1 MNKKYIKENIF
12 IVTYGLILFFIIY
25 NLKFVLKTIDNLVA
39 ITLPVIFGIV
49 LAFLLNI
56 PMSFLERKII
66 LLIQKLKVDKKRAF
80 KISRAISLLLV
91 LLIFICVITF
101 TINIVIPEII
111 KSFYIFIEKAPEQI
125 KNIQELL
132 IKNYDNYLI
141 DGVLSKIQ
149 EIDGDISKII
159 NNLVQI
165 TFSGVLN
172 ITLGITNIL
181 INFILGL
188 IISIYIL
195 LEKETLKYQL
205 KLLINTVATDKYK
218 SSIIE
223 ILKLIYSKFKKYIF
237 GQAIDSAI
245 LFIMI
250 FISMTIFKIPY
261 AIFISFIL
269 AICAAV
275 PILGPLIGIIITTII
290 MIIAGYKNI
299 LFFILIVVLMQ
310 QIEGNIIYP
319 IVVGN
324 SIGLSSLYIVVVVIV
339 FSSLFGIFGVIIGVP
354 LCGVLYEIIC
364 KYVYKKDFIE
374 K

>member
-12 IVTYGLILFFIIY
+12 IVTYGLILFFIIH

-125 KNIQELL
+125 KNIQGLL

-141 DGVLSKIQ
+141 DSVLSKIQ

-223 ILKLIYSKFKKYIF
+223 ILKLIYRKFKKYIF

-339 FSSLFGIFGVIIGVP
+339 FSSLFGILGVIIGVP

>member
-66 LLIQKLKVDKKRAF
+66 LLIQKLKIDKKRAF

-125 KNIQELL
+125 KNIQGLL

>member
-66 LLIQKLKVDKKRAF
+66 LLVQKLKVDKKRAF

-91 LLIFICVITF
+91 LLIFICAITF

-125 KNIQELL
+125 KNIQGLL

-141 DGVLSKIQ
+141 DSVLSKIQ
-149 EIDGDISKII
+149 QIDGDISKTI

-275 PILGPLIGIIITTII
+275 PILGPFIGIIITTII

>member
-12 IVTYGLILFFIIY
+12 IVTYGLILFFIIH

-125 KNIQELL
+125 KNIQGLL

-141 DGVLSKIQ
+141 DSVLSKIQ

-275 PILGPLIGIIITTII
+275 PILGPLKGIIITTII

>member
-125 KNIQELL
+125 KNIQGLL

>member
-12 IVTYGLILFFIIY
+12 IVTYGLILFFIIH

-66 LLIQKLKVDKKRAF
+66 LLVQKLKVDKKRAF

-125 KNIQELL
+125 KNIQGLL

-141 DGVLSKIQ
+141 DSVLSKIQ

-324 SIGLSSLYIVVVVIV
+324 SIGLSSVYIVVVVIV

>member
-125 KNIQELL
+125 KNIQGLL

-364 KYVYKKDFIE
+364 KYAYKKDFIE

>member
-125 KNIQELL
+125 KNIQGLL

-141 DGVLSKIQ
+141 DSVLSKIQ
-149 EIDGDISKII
+149 EIDGDIFKII

-237 GQAIDSAI
+237 GQAVDSAI

>member
-25 NLKFVLKTIDNLVA
+25 NLKFVLKAIDNLVA

-66 LLIQKLKVDKKRAF
+66 LLVQKLKVDKKRAF

-91 LLIFICVITF
+91 LLIFICAITF

-125 KNIQELL
+125 KNIQGLL

-141 DGVLSKIQ
+141 DSVLSKIQ
-149 EIDGDISKII
+149 EIDGDISKTI

-275 PILGPLIGIIITTII
+275 PILGPFIGIIITTII

>member
-125 KNIQELL
+125 KNIQGLL

-141 DGVLSKIQ
+141 DSVLSKIQ
-149 EIDGDISKII
+149 QIDGDISKTI

-275 PILGPLIGIIITTII
+275 PILGPFIGIIITTII

>member
-39 ITLPVIFGIV
+39 ITLPVIFGIF

>member
-12 IVTYGLILFFIIY
+12 IVTYGLILFFIIH

-66 LLIQKLKVDKKRAF
+66 LLVQKLKVDKKRAF

-125 KNIQELL
+125 KNIQGLL

-141 DGVLSKIQ
+141 DSVLSKIQ

-275 PILGPLIGIIITTII
+275 PILGPFIGIIITTII

>member
-12 IVTYGLILFFIIY
+12 IVTYGLILFFIIH

-125 KNIQELL
+125 KNIQGLL

-141 DGVLSKIQ
+141 DSVLSKIQ
-149 EIDGDISKII
+149 EIDGDIFKII

-237 GQAIDSAI
+237 GQAVDSAI

-339 FSSLFGIFGVIIGVP
+339 FSSLFGILGVIIGVP

>member
-56 PMSFLERKII
+56 PMSFLERKIV

-125 KNIQELL
+125 KNIQGLL

-141 DGVLSKIQ
+141 DSVLSKIQ

>member
-12 IVTYGLILFFIIY
+12 IVTYGLILFFIIH

-101 TINIVIPEII
+101 IINIVIPEII

-125 KNIQELL
+125 KNIQGLL

-141 DGVLSKIQ
+141 DSVLSKIQ

>member
-66 LLIQKLKVDKKRAF
+66 LLVQKLKVDKKRAF

>member
-25 NLKFVLKTIDNLVA
+25 NLKFVLKAIDNLVA

-66 LLIQKLKVDKKRAF
+66 LLVQKLKVDKKRAF

-91 LLIFICVITF
+91 LLIFICAITF

-125 KNIQELL
+125 KNIQGLL

-141 DGVLSKIQ
+141 DSVLSKIQ
-149 EIDGDISKII
+149 QIDGDISKII

-275 PILGPLIGIIITTII
+275 PILGPFIGIIITTII

>member
-12 IVTYGLILFFIIY
+12 IVTYGLILFFIIH
-25 NLKFVLKTIDNLVA
+25 NLKFVLKTMDNLVA
-39 ITLPVIFGIV
+39 IILPVIFGIV

-56 PMSFLERKII
+56 PMSFLERKVI
-66 LLIQKLKVDKKRAF
+66 LLIQKLKVDEKRAF

-91 LLIFICVITF
+91 FLIFICGIAF

-111 KSFYIFIEKAPEQI
+111 KSFYIFIEKVPEQI
-125 KNIQELL
+125 KNIQGFD
-132 IKNYDNYLI
+132 DNYLI
-141 DGVLSKIQ
+141 NSILSKIQ
-149 EIDGDISKII
+149 EIDGNIVKTI
-159 NNLVQI
+159 NNIVHI

-205 KLLINTVATDKYK
+205 KLIINTVATDKYK

-269 AICAAV
+269 AVCAAV
-275 PILGPLIGIIITTII
+275 PILGPFIGIIITTII
-290 MIIAGYKNI
+290 MIISGYKNI
-299 LFFILIVVLMQ
+299 LFFILIVVLIQ

-354 LCGVLYEIIC
+354 LCGVIYEIIC

>member
-12 IVTYGLILFFIIY
+12 IVTYGLILFFIIH
-25 NLKFVLKTIDNLVA
+25 NLKFVLKTIDNLIA

-125 KNIQELL
+125 KNIQGLL

-141 DGVLSKIQ
+141 DSVLSKIQ

-223 ILKLIYSKFKKYIF
+223 ILKLIYSKFKNYIF
-237 GQAIDSAI
+237 SQAIDSAI

>member
-12 IVTYGLILFFIIY
+12 IVTYGLILFFIIH
-25 NLKFVLKTIDNLVA
+25 NLKFVLKSIDNLVA

-125 KNIQELL
+125 KNIQGLL

-141 DGVLSKIQ
+141 DSVLSKIQ

>member
-12 IVTYGLILFFIIY
+12 IVTYGLILFFIIH

-125 KNIQELL
+125 KNIQGLL

-141 DGVLSKIQ
+141 DSVLSKIQ

-290 MIIAGYKNI
+290 MIISGYKNI

>member
-66 LLIQKLKVDKKRAF
+66 LLVQKLKVDKKRAF

-141 DGVLSKIQ
+141 DSVLSKIQ

>member
-125 KNIQELL
+125 KNIQGLL

-141 DGVLSKIQ
+141 DSVLSKIQ
-149 EIDGDISKII
+149 EIDGDIFKII

>member
-237 GQAIDSAI
+237 GQAIDSVI

>member
-66 LLIQKLKVDKKRAF
+66 LLVQKLKVDKKRAF

-125 KNIQELL
+125 KNIQGLL

-141 DGVLSKIQ
+141 DSVLSKIQ
-149 EIDGDISKII
+149 QIDGDISKTI

-275 PILGPLIGIIITTII
+275 PILGPFIGIIITTII

>member
-25 NLKFVLKTIDNLVA
+25 NLKFVLKAIDNLVA

-66 LLIQKLKVDKKRAF
+66 LLVQKLKVDKKRAF

-91 LLIFICVITF
+91 LLIFICAITF

-125 KNIQELL
+125 KNIQGLL

-141 DGVLSKIQ
+141 DSVLSKIQ
-149 EIDGDISKII
+149 QIDGDISKTI

-275 PILGPLIGIIITTII
+275 PILGPFIGIIITTII

>member
-125 KNIQELL
+125 KNIQGLL

-237 GQAIDSAI
+237 GQAVDSAI

>member
-12 IVTYGLILFFIIY
+12 IVTYGLILFFIIH
-25 NLKFVLKTIDNLVA
+25 NLKFVLKTIDNLIA

-125 KNIQELL
+125 KNIQGLL

-141 DGVLSKIQ
+141 DSVLSKIQ

>member
-25 NLKFVLKTIDNLVA
+25 NLKFVLKAIDNLVA

-91 LLIFICVITF
+91 LLIFICAITF

-125 KNIQELL
+125 KNIQGLL

-141 DGVLSKIQ
+141 DSVLSKIQ

-275 PILGPLIGIIITTII
+275 PILGPFIGIIITTII

-339 FSSLFGIFGVIIGVP
+339 FSSLFGILGVIIGVP

>member
-125 KNIQELL
+125 KNIQGLL

-339 FSSLFGIFGVIIGVP
+339 FSSLFGILGVIIGVP

>member
-12 IVTYGLILFFIIY
+12 IVTYGLILFFIIH

-66 LLIQKLKVDKKRAF
+66 LLVQKLKVDKKRAF

-125 KNIQELL
+125 KNIQGLL

-141 DGVLSKIQ
+141 DSVLSKIQ

>member
-12 IVTYGLILFFIIY
+12 IVTYGLILFFIIH

-125 KNIQELL
+125 KNIQGLL

-141 DGVLSKIQ
+141 DSVLSKIQ

-223 ILKLIYSKFKKYIF
+223 ILKLIYSKYKKYIF

>member
-12 IVTYGLILFFIIY
+12 IVTYGLILFFIIH
-25 NLKFVLKTIDNLVA
+25 NLKFVLKTIDNLIA

-125 KNIQELL
+125 KNIQGLL

-141 DGVLSKIQ
+141 DSVLSKIQ

-223 ILKLIYSKFKKYIF
+223 ILKLIYSKFKNYIF

>member
-12 IVTYGLILFFIIY
+12 IVTYGLILFFIIH

-125 KNIQELL
+125 KNIQGLL

-237 GQAIDSAI
+237 GQSIDSAI

>member
-12 IVTYGLILFFIIY
+12 IVTYGLILFFIIH

-91 LLIFICVITF
+91 LLIFICAITF

-125 KNIQELL
+125 KNIQGLL

-141 DGVLSKIQ
+141 DSVLSKIQ

>member
-12 IVTYGLILFFIIY
+12 IVTYGLILFFIIH

-101 TINIVIPEII
+101 IINIVIPEII

-125 KNIQELL
+125 KNIQGLL

-141 DGVLSKIQ
+141 DSVLSKIK

>member
-12 IVTYGLILFFIIY
+12 IVTYGLILFFIIH

-101 TINIVIPEII
+101 IINIVIPEII

-125 KNIQELL
+125 KNIQGLL

-141 DGVLSKIQ
+141 DSVLSKIQ

-339 FSSLFGIFGVIIGVP
+339 FSSLFGILGVIIGVP

>member
-25 NLKFVLKTIDNLVA
+25 NLKFVLKAIDNLVA

-125 KNIQELL
+125 KNIQGLL

-141 DGVLSKIQ
+141 DSVLSKIQ
-149 EIDGDISKII
+149 QIDGDISKTI

>member
-25 NLKFVLKTIDNLVA
+25 NLKFVLKAIDNLVA

-66 LLIQKLKVDKKRAF
+66 LLVQKLKVDKKRAF

-91 LLIFICVITF
+91 LLIFICAITF

-125 KNIQELL
+125 KNIQGLL

-141 DGVLSKIQ
+141 DSVLSKIQ

-275 PILGPLIGIIITTII
+275 PILGPFIGIIITTII